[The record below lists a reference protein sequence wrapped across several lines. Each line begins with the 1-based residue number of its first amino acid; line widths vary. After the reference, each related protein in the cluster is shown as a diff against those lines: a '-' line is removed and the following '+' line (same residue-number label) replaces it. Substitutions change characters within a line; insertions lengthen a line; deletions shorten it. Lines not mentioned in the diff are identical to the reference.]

1 MEYVTTV
8 EDGQL
13 TLYVKRPG
21 APDLFVDH
29 FPSEEAI
36 GEYKAE
42 IEAFN
47 GIGADFLKW
56 ACQWVGQKA
65 EETGLA
71 RSYIRDAIT
80 RVV

>member
-1 MEYVTTV
+1 MKYELRE

-13 TLYVKRPG
+13 ALYYVGEGR
-21 APDLFVDH
+21 DLWVDY
-29 FPSEEAI
+29 FPSREAAEEYQ
-36 GEYKAE
+36 EE
-42 IEAFN
+42 METFN

-56 ACQWVGQKA
+56 ACQWVRQKA

-71 RSYIRDAIT
+71 RSYIREAIT